1 MQPRTS
7 SSELREVRSLNGTW
21 WCTPDPEDQGRRLG
35 FHQPEYDYLDLAWR
49 YGSRMWRQVTVPCTY
64 TNCGPDMRRWVGVA
78 WFRREFTVPKA
89 WRRKRVV
96 VRFEALNFVSRI
108 WINGQHVKTHPDGLL
123 RFEVPLDEVLRY
135 GESNTIILSTD
146 NRPRFDDR
154 SPGMDTGIY
163 LGGGIAGNAMLIATD
178 PAHIECARFA
188 YAEPDGDQGRFALR
202 VQAANGRK
210 AAVRAKVG
218 VVIRDSRGRQCGK
231 FEEDVGSLEP
241 SRTRQVTIK
250 REMRKVKAWSPD
262 HPNLYT
268 AEVTLRARGREVD
281 TVTERFGF
289 RKIEARDE
297 QLYLNGEP
305 LYLRGINYHDDTGS
319 YPADTFQEAEL
330 AWHEP
335 SLARDLKLIKGLGVN
350 FVRLPHM
357 PRIAPK
363 LDLFDEMGLMVLEEN
378 NLHWWQQDLRT
389 HSPWHTFKPTKAH
402 IQSIARATHR
412 QLRKMILRDMNH
424 PCVICWSM
432 SNECRPENP
441 GILDTIRESLRIAK
455 RLDPSRLSV
464 HVSAEW
470 NSDYGED
477 DFSLDDMIACNGYK
491 RDPDWWE
498 RELAQLRERY
508 PGKPI
513 ISSEVGNSA
522 ADDDAQALI
531 VGRLLSWLGDSP
543 FLSGVTVYDFGAVP
557 GLELNREGGAVSG
570 AYHERRVIRQPKKNL
585 HGYGIFTRDRRPR
598 KAAKVV
604 ERFMNKKK
612 RK

>member
-1 MQPRTS
+1 
-7 SSELREVRSLNGTW
+7 
-21 WCTPDPEDQGRRLG
+21 
-35 FHQPEYDYLDLAWR
+35 
-49 YGSRMWRQVTVPCTY
+49 
-64 TNCGPDMRRWVGVA
+64 
-78 WFRREFTVPKA
+78 
-89 WRRKRVV
+89 
-96 VRFEALNFVSRI
+96 
-108 WINGQHVKTHPDGLL
+108 
-123 RFEVPLDEVLRY
+123 
-135 GESNTIILSTD
+135 
-146 NRPRFDDR
+146 
-154 SPGMDTGIY
+154 
-163 LGGGIAGNAMLIATD
+163 
-178 PAHIECARFA
+178 
-188 YAEPDGDQGRFALR
+188 
-202 VQAANGRK
+202 
-210 AAVRAKVG
+210 
-218 VVIRDSRGRQCGK
+218 
-231 FEEDVGSLEP
+231 
-241 SRTRQVTIK
+241 
-250 REMRKVKAWSPD
+250 
-262 HPNLYT
+262 
-268 AEVTLRARGREVD
+268 
-281 TVTERFGF
+281 
-289 RKIEARDE
+289 
-297 QLYLNGEP
+297 
-305 LYLRGINYHDDTGS
+305 
-319 YPADTFQEAEL
+319 
-330 AWHEP
+330 
-335 SLARDLKLIKGLGVN
+335 
-350 FVRLPHM
+350 
-357 PRIAPK
+357 
-363 LDLFDEMGLMVLEEN
+363 
-378 NLHWWQQDLRT
+378 
-389 HSPWHTFKPTKAH
+389 
-402 IQSIARATHR
+402 
-412 QLRKMILRDMNH
+412 MILRDMNH